1 MLLCDSGLIHV
12 YLIETLG
19 DFASNQACEQLV
31 HIELIV
37 LLKLSQVRQQLPVHA
52 DCSRKFKKVFRLE
65 YRQDIILFEVDKRVN
80 ILHLHQ
86 VVIEHF
92 LFLLVDV
99 ALRILNHRHRRI
111 ELLPDLIVNVFDSQ
125 LRWPLARYHR
135 IVHLG
140 FEAEIYLHFVIQV
153 DTIDQL
159 LVQ

>member
-1 MLLCDSGLIHV
+1 MIHV
-12 YLIETLG
+12 YLIEALG
-19 DFASNQACEQLV
+19 DFTSYQACEQLV
-31 HIELIV
+31 HIELVV
-37 LLKLSQVRQQLPVHA
+37 LLKLSQVRQQLLVHA

-65 YRQDIILFEVDKRVN
+65 YWQDVILFKVDERVN

-92 LFLLVDV
+92 LFLYVDV

-125 LRWPLARYHR
+125 LRWPPARYHR

-140 FEAEIYLHFVIQV
+140 FEAEIDLHFVVQV
-153 DTIDQL
+153 GAID
-159 LVQ
+159 